1 MEQKLSDTLVKAI
14 DRSNPFMQNLQL
26 ASRFNKL
33 VEQGGGGGANL
44 EDNKEIEI
52 TKNGTVEITPTEG
65 KDGMKKVTANVNV
78 PTSGGSG
85 GSWHDIEDPSTR
97 TVDKLFAGG
106 PDLDALNV
114 VSFAM
119 DTVSKGTIEGCII
132 TGDGDG
138 GTTLSACGMK
148 AVDYW
153 EQPSEPFFNTGF
165 DFGYVNM
172 LNWGDIKNRILKA
185 YNDATGEATT
195 LNSFKVYY

>member
-14 DRSNPFMQNLQL
+14 DRLNPFMQNLQL

-33 VEQGGGGGANL
+33 VEQGGGSANL

-52 TKNGTVEITPTEG
+52 TKNGTVEIIPTAG
-65 KDGMKKVTANVNV
+65 KDGMKKVTANINV

-85 GSWHDIEDPSTR
+85 GSWHNIEESSIR
-97 TVDKLFAGG
+97 AVDELFAGG

-119 DTVSKGTIEGCII
+119 DTVSKGTIKGCIM

-138 GTTLSACGMK
+138 GATLSACGMK

-165 DFGYVNM
+165 DIGYAN
-172 LNWGDIKNRILKA
+172 LLSWEEIKNKILEA
-185 YNDATGEATT
+185 YNNATGEATT